1 MVNVTLSGMGVI
13 IPIPSI
19 NPSASLS
26 ISASTAPGNLS
37 CIYWG
42 EHLTINDSTTT
53 CKIRIK
59 NNSSTP
65 LTLKM
70 TATFNGMNA
79 TIDSS
84 HPIPPRAQGVSW
96 DKENSVLN
104 PGAYLNAT
112 LRLHIAHAM
121 MPPQD
126 IPFVTQVTI
135 SGT

>member
-1 MVNVTLSGMGVI
+1 MVNVTLPGMGVI
-13 IPIPSI
+13 IPQTGV

-26 ISASTAPGNLS
+26 ISACTFPGNLS

-42 EHLTINDSTTT
+42 EHLTVNDSST
-53 CKIRIK
+53 CQVRIK
-59 NNSSTP
+59 NNTTTP

-70 TATFNGMNA
+70 TATFNAKDA

-84 HPIPPRAQGVSW
+84 HPIPPRAQGVTW
-96 DKENSVLN
+96 DKENTILN
-104 PGAYLNAT
+104 PGASVNAN
-112 LRLHIAHAM
+112 LRLLIAHAQ